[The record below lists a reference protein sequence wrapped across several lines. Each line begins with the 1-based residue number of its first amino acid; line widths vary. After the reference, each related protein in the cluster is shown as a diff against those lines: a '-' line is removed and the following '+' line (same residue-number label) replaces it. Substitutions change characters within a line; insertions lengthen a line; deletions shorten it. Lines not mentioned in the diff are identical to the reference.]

1 MSTPTAKTVAWR
13 GRAARFLVL
22 VLILALGYSLFAGQ
36 YGFLEIISAKS
47 RIAALDDQ
55 EQELTVK
62 LVDLELMI
70 NRLETDT
77 LFLEK
82 QARRLYRLA
91 RPDEI
96 IIEF

>member
-1 MSTPTAKTVAWR
+1 VSVPTDKTVAWR

-36 YGFLEIISAKS
+36 YGFLEIINAKS

-70 NRLETDT
+70 NRLETDS
-77 LFLEK
+77 LLLEK
-82 QARRLYRLA
+82 RARRLYRLA

>member
-1 MSTPTAKTVAWR
+1 MSAPAGKTAAWR

-22 VLILALGYSLFAGQ
+22 VLLLALGYSLFAGQ
-36 YGFLEIISAKS
+36 YGFLEIMAAKS
-47 RIAALDDQ
+47 RIVALDEQ

-70 NRLETDT
+70 NRLETDS
-77 LFLEK
+77 LLLEK
-82 QARRLYRLA
+82 RARRLYRLA